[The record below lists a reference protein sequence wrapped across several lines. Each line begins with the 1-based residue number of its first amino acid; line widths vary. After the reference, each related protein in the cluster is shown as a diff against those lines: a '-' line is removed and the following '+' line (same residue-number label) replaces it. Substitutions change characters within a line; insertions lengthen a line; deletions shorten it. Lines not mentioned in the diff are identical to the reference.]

1 MVTMSQQE
9 TYSEPPSSREFQ
21 FTIKDFERVRQL
33 IRDHAGIF
41 LGESKFDLVYGRL
54 ARRLRATGIKNFADY
69 LKLLERGDAREWEAF
84 TNALTT
90 NHTAFFREP
99 HHFDL
104 LAEQLRGLKG
114 KNPIVLWC
122 SAAST
127 GEEAY
132 SIAITA
138 VEAFGSWAPAVNIIA
153 SDIDTEVLETAKRGI
168 YPEER
173 VGRLEPERL
182 DRYFIKATGTHGPQV
197 QVKEEIRRLVSFRQ
211 INLLQSTWPIR
222 APLDAIFC
230 RNVMIYFDR
239 ETQLRVLKRF
249 APLLHR
255 DGLLYAGHSERFSQA
270 EDYFRLRGKTVYE
283 LAPAWRQGIAP

>member
-1 MVTMSQQE
+1 MSQRE
-9 TYSEPPSSREFQ
+9 PYSEPLSDREFH
-21 FTIKDFERVRQL
+21 FTINDFDRIRQL
-33 IRDHAGIF
+33 IRAHAGIF

-54 ARRLRATGIKNFADY
+54 ARRLRATGIRNFSDY
-69 LKLLERGDAREWEAF
+69 LKLLERGDQREWQAF

-99 HHFDL
+99 HHFEL
-104 LAEQLRGLKG
+104 LSEQLRGIKG
-114 KNPIVLWC
+114 RNPIVLWC
-122 SAAST
+122 SAASS

-132 SIAITA
+132 SMAITT
-138 VEAFGSWAPAVNIIA
+138 VEAFGSWSPSVNIIA

-168 YPEER
+168 YPAER
-173 VGRLEPERL
+173 VSRIEPERL
-182 DRYFIKATGTHGPQV
+182 ERYFTKATGPNGPQV

-211 INLLQSTWPIR
+211 INLLQPHWPIR

-239 ETQLRVLKRF
+239 ETQLQVLQRF

-270 EDYFRLRGKTVYE
+270 EALFRLRGKTVYE
-283 LAPAWRQGIAP
+283 LAPALRQGITT